1 MLVYTMGY
9 CKIICM
15 KDIKNKS
22 TEGETMNKGILLIN
36 LVSSETLISPNFLME
51 DKNFVKKA
59 KKLIKDKIEFYTI
72 KDKLVKWCNA
82 NY

>member
-9 CKIICM
+9 CKIFYM

-22 TEGETMNKGILLIN
+22 TESETMNKGILLIN

>member
-1 MLVYTMGY
+1 MLDYIMGY
-9 CKIICM
+9 YRFLYM
-15 KDIKNKS
+15 SNIKNKS
-22 TEGETMNKGILLIN
+22 TESETMNKGILLIN

-59 KKLIKDKIEFYTI
+59 KKLIKDKIEFYSI

>member
-1 MLVYTMGY
+1 MQVYTIGY
-9 CKIICM
+9 SKRIFM
-15 KDIKNKS
+15 KEIKNKS
-22 TEGETMNKGILLIN
+22 TESETMNKGILVIN
-36 LVSSETLISPNFLME
+36 LVSSETLISPNCLME
-51 DKNFVKKA
+51 DENFVKKA